1 MKNKDRFSIP
11 PRYIL
16 FGLTV
21 LCVISCILSVVKS
34 DYTSGIRNVTSYV
47 MSPLQTG
54 LNSVAVWISDKVDN
68 FETLKEV
75 QAENEQLKSQLEILM
90 NENSTLNLDRNEL
103 EQLRM
108 LYKLDQ
114 TYSYPKVAAQVI
126 AKDSSNFF
134 STFTINKGSKD
145 GITVDMNV
153 ISGSGLVGIV
163 TSVTKNTA
171 TVRSIIDDFSNV
183 SAMIAVTS
191 DFCNVS
197 GDLTLINEGKI
208 HVENI
213 SKESLVGDGY
223 AVVTSHI
230 SSKYLPGILI
240 GYTSDI
246 GIDANNLTK
255 SGYVTPI
262 VDFENIQYVFVI
274 TERKIIE

>member
-34 DYTSGIRNVTSYV
+34 DYTNGIRNVTSYV
-47 MSPLQTG
+47 MTPLQTG
-54 LNSVAVWISDKVDN
+54 LNSIAVWISDKVDN

-145 GITVDMNV
+145 GIAVDMNV

-163 TSVTKNTA
+163 TAVTKNTA

-191 DFCNVS
+191 DFCNVA
-197 GDLTLINEGKI
+197 GDLTLINDGKI
-208 HVENI
+208 HVENL

-246 GIDANNLTK
+246 KIDANNLTK
-255 SGYVTPI
+255 SGYITPI

>member
-21 LCVISCILSVVKS
+21 LCVLSCVLSVVKS
-34 DYTSGIRNVTSYV
+34 DYTSSIRNATSYV
-47 MSPLQTG
+47 ITPLQKG

-75 QAENEQLKSQLEILM
+75 QAENERLKIRLETLM
-90 NENSTLNLDRNEL
+90 SENSTLNLDRNEL

-126 AKDSSNFF
+126 GKDSSNFF
-134 STFTINKGSKD
+134 STFTINKGQKD
-145 GITVDMNV
+145 GIAVDMNV

-163 TSVTKNTA
+163 TAVSENTA

-191 DFCNVS
+191 DFCNVA
-197 GDLTLINEGKI
+197 GDLTLINDGKI
-208 HVENI
+208 HVENLP
-213 SKESLVGDGY
+213 KESLVGDGY

-240 GYTSDI
+240 GYTADI
-246 GIDANNLTK
+246 AIDANNLTK
-255 SGYVTPI
+255 SGYVIPI

-274 TERKIIE
+274 TERKITE

>member
-1 MKNKDRFSIP
+1 MKKKDRFSIP

>member
-1 MKNKDRFSIP
+1 MKKKDRFSIP

-68 FETLKEV
+68 FDTLKEV

-145 GITVDMNV
+145 GIAVDMNV

-163 TSVTKNTA
+163 TAVTRNTA

-191 DFCNVS
+191 DFCNVA